1 MNTTI
6 NQDINIKKTQIL
18 IPRKKSKSIKFAL
31 TLLLSSLLILVVIL
45 LHFIELDFVKVTK
58 KLPLFVIIMFI
69 IIEPFLLFSFGFY
82 FKQIFN
88 NKPVLIVNDIG
99 IDVQMSFNPVG
110 LIKWNDI
117 NNVLSIPYLD
127 NTYYICIFLS
137 NPHKYIK
144 NKKTLNSKNTD
155 KWGHIRFTSLYFKKE
170 YKDVMDLISYY
181 LQKSKEDF
189 I

>member
-1 MNTTI
+1 MGGNMNTTI

-127 NTYYICIFLS
+127 NTY
-137 NPHKYIK
+137 
-144 NKKTLNSKNTD
+144 
-155 KWGHIRFTSLYFKKE
+155 
-170 YKDVMDLISYY
+170 
-181 LQKSKEDF
+181 
-189 I
+189 